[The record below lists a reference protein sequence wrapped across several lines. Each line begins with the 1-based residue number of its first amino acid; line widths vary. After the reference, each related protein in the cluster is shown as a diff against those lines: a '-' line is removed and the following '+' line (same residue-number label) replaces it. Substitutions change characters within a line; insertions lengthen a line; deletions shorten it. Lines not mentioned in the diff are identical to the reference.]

1 MRILVL
7 GGLGMIGHQ
16 IYSTLSQEFNQIK
29 VCIRKSAS
37 STLKYGIFNP
47 NHIIDNID
55 LLHQPSLEM
64 ALKNVNPD
72 IVINCSGSTLAKT
85 KNLSA
90 SDIIELNALFPQRL
104 YEWCQSHS
112 AYLIQF
118 SNDEIFAGGTHPYDE
133 NSLPDSRTIYGRAKA
148 LGEINGPQCLTI
160 RSSFLGLELE
170 NPTELFSNLL
180 LNPTQTVAVSR
191 NDFYCGVSTNYL
203 ASFVTDFIRKQ
214 LPFSGLY
221 QIASHPISEFDL
233 LHLLN
238 RQFEWNLNIAEIP
251 GGTHPSKILSNQ
263 KIIQAWHRPPPRW
276 PEMAYELFKSMEQYS
291 SFLPIT
297 TKDNPNKTAA

>member
-1 MRILVL
+1 
-7 GGLGMIGHQ
+7 MIGHQ
-16 IYSTLSQEFNQIK
+16 IYSKLSQEFSQVK

-37 STLKYGIFNP
+37 ATLKLGVFNP

-55 LLHQPSLEM
+55 LLHQKSLEM

-85 KNLSA
+85 KSLSP

-118 SNDEIFAGGTHPYDE
+118 SNDEVFAGRSQPYDE
-133 NSLPDSRTIYGRAKA
+133 NTLPDSNTIYGKAKA
-148 LGEINGPQCLTI
+148 LGEISGPNCLTI
-160 RSSFLGLELE
+160 RSSFLGPELE
-170 NPTELFSNLL
+170 NPTELFSNLA
-180 LNPTQTVAVSR
+180 LNPTQTLAVSR
-191 NDFYCGVSTNYL
+191 SDFYCGVTTNYL
-203 ASFVTDFIRKQ
+203 STFVSDFLRKG

-233 LHLLN
+233 IHLLN
-238 RQFEWNLNIAEIP
+238 RQFEWNLNVTEIP
-251 GGTHPSKILSNQ
+251 GGTHQSKILSNQ
-263 KIIQAWHRPPPRW
+263 KLLQTWHQPAPRW
-276 PEMAYELFKSMEQYS
+276 PEMANELFKSMNQQPS
-291 SFLPIT
+291 SPQASIT
-297 TKDNPNKTAA
+297 SAA